1 MASRSFQ
8 EGRDSGERIPF
19 YRNVKVIGILA
30 QVIFAILLVGAGFI
44 LYNNVTTA
52 LNRSNLPADFGFLD
66 ARAGV
71 PIAETPIAYNPND
84 TYARALLVGILN
96 TLRVALLGIV
106 LTTLLGILIGVMR
119 LSSNWLLRQIATVY
133 VEAIRN
139 TPLAVQ
145 LVFWFTAVLVP
156 IPPRVSNP
164 VDLPGGVY
172 FSQIGLAL
180 PWLFP
185 SYSFSRWLPWLIGA
199 VVVLVVFYVIRRRQ
213 IERSERPGNPWLWP
227 LLSAA
232 VVAGAGYVL
241 VTLTTGLPENL
252 ATDFQASRG
261 RGVIFVD
268 SNSNG
273 ERDAGERALAHA
285 VAVVTIPEGSLTDTT
300 QNFVESRRM
309 TSSTFRFPA
318 IEEREVG
325 SAEVSFT
332 NPEEAEA
339 QGLTIH
345 MLNYPSTGVVYR
357 DRDGNG
363 EYDAGEEIDAETG
376 SGFNGVSLTLSV
388 EDFNRRVVAD
398 RNGQIRIPIF
408 EGAQAE
414 GAGDSSASPSQGGGA
429 GGGLGAL
436 FNRESS
442 AANSVEAEVEPKAA
456 APLVLSFPSIPRGDY
471 VGGITLSAAYLAL
484 LIGLVV
490 YTASF
495 IAEIV
500 RGGIQAVPKGQREA
514 AKAVGLSDFQTFRLV
529 VFPQALRII
538 LPPMISQY
546 LNLTKNSSLALLV
559 TFQDFFSISNIV
571 GNQTGAAIPVI
582 LIVIGGYLIISLT
595 FAFILNIV
603 NERMSLVER

>member
-1 MASRSFQ
+1 MASRSYQ
-8 EGRDSGERIPF
+8 DQGGGTERIPF

-30 QVIFAILLVGAGFI
+30 QVIFAVLLVVAGFI
-44 LYNNVTTA
+44 LYSNVTTA

-71 PIAETPIAYNPND
+71 PIAETPIAYDPND

-96 TLRVALLGIV
+96 TLRVALLGVV

-213 IERSERPGNPWLWP
+213 VERSERPGNPWLWP
-227 LLSAA
+227 LLSAV

-241 VTLTTGLPENL
+241 VTFTTGLPENL
-252 ATDFQASRG
+252 ATDFQANRG
-261 RGVIFVD
+261 RGVVFVD
-268 SNSNG
+268 SNGNG
-273 ERDAGERALAHA
+273 ERDAGERALSHA

-318 IEEREVG
+318 IEDREVG

-332 NPEEAEA
+332 NPEEAQELA
-339 QGLTIH
+339 IH

-414 GAGDSSASPSQGGGA
+414 GAGDSSASSSQGGGA

-442 AANSVEAEVEPKAA
+442 AANSVEAGVEPKAA

-571 GNQTGAAIPVI
+571 GNQTARP
-582 LIVIGGYLIISLT
+582 SP
-595 FAFILNIV
+595 
-603 NERMSLVER
+603 